1 MAVELVNN
9 LSKSIVNKYILPPT
23 QLYPSPMDPGNEFL
37 LLLNSLRLFNYSVA
51 SLLVAI
57 GCVTLN
63 SLAKLLTLG
72 KNILVTHR
80 LQVLEKKIH
89 SDHGTLLMMKVCD

>member
-23 QLYPSPMDPGNEFL
+23 QLHPSPLEPGNESL

-51 SLLVAI
+51 SLLIAI

-63 SLAKLLTLG
+63 CLAKLLTPD
-72 KNILVTHR
+72 
-80 LQVLEKKIH
+80 KKYVGH
-89 SDHGTLLMMKVCD
+89 SQASIFG